1 MKTSLRALLAGL
13 VFLSL
18 PACVGVRPN
27 ASSQVSADLDH
38 GRQLLAANPL
48 LTEALRGDRGACCW
62 ITVAPGYDGNHV
74 VEGRVYVT
82 APVERTLAAYVLVAY
97 GYDSYSLD
105 RAAVGRFYGDLQAHC
120 RDGKSG
126 ENDPLV
132 RVDYDGGYIECPA
145 GEALLRTLPV

>member
-1 MKTSLRALLAGL
+1 MTTRSWLGTVTLLGLLAAGP
-13 VFLSL
+13 S
-18 PACVGVRPN
+18 AHGT
-27 ASSQVSADLDH
+27 ASQIAADLDQ
-38 GRQLLAANPL
+38 GRQLLVANRL
-48 LTEALRGDRGACCW
+48 LTEALTGDRGACCW

-74 VEGRVYVT
+74 VEARVYTTV
-82 APVERTLAAYVLVAY
+82 PVERTLAAYVLVAY
-97 GYDSYSLD
+97 GYDTYSLD

-132 RVDYDGGYIECPA
+132 RVYYDDGYIECPA